1 VADDGQKKIEQEKL
15 VPELDREAL
24 ELLTDRQLRVCEQ
37 IQFDRV
43 NKRARTRVEAVLKD
57 QVKAM
62 AEALTQA
69 PYVYL
74 GPEIKIMAGC
84 SVRYATLMKAQLD
97 DAHKELDQFMNREN
111 PNDLR
116 TTDHLNKLLV
126 VHSLFQFNGTDFGG
140 VRFDADEY
148 QRLSTSAPD
157 DAQKMLATMRNERL
171 RAIGNLSP
179 HVYQRL
185 VEYYQAFQMTVE
197 ALSKS
202 EDMDEVLGN

>member
-1 VADDGQKKIEQEKL
+1 MDEK
-15 VPELDREAL
+15 EKADREDL
-24 ELLTDRQLRVCEQ
+24 VRGLQREDLDLLSDRQLRLCEQ
-37 IQFDRV
+37 VGFDRL
-43 NKRARTRVEAVLKD
+43 NKRARERVEAALKD
-57 QVKAM
+57 QVKVM

-97 DAHKELDQFMNREN
+97 DAHKELDQFMSREN
-111 PNDLR
+111 PNDIR

-148 QRLSTSAPD
+148 QRLSVSEPEG
-157 DAQKMLATMRNERL
+157 AQKMLAAMRNERL
-171 RAIGNLSP
+171 RAIGSLSP